1 MDIGARLRNLRLA
14 RNLTQEEL
22 AERADLTKGFIS
34 QLERDQTSIS
44 VDSLLGILKVLDVT
58 AADFFKETQPDQ
70 VVFSKLER
78 ISLTETGAEKFE
90 LLIPG
95 GADREMEAALVT
107 LEADQQTYP
116 IKPYQGEA
124 FGFVLSGTI
133 TLVFG
138 NDSFSATAGSSFYF
152 SGEREHFIR
161 NNGKRTAEFLWVTTP
176 PTF

>member
-14 RNLTQEEL
+14 RDLTQEEL

-34 QLERDQTSIS
+34 LLERDQTSIS
-44 VDSLLGILKVLDVT
+44 VDSLLQILKVLDVKVT
-58 AADFFKETQPDQ
+58 DFFKETQPEQ
-70 VVFSKLER
+70 VVFSKAER
-78 ISLTETGAEKFE
+78 ISLTETGAELFE

-107 LEADQQTYP
+107 LEEGQQTSP
-116 IKPYQGEA
+116 TRPYQGEA
-124 FGFVLSGTI
+124 FGFVMSGAI
-133 TLVFG
+133 QLVFG
-138 NDSFSATAGSSFYF
+138 SESYNASAGSSFYF

-161 NNGKRTAEFLWVTTP
+161 NAGKRTAEFVWVTTP